1 MPLRVLAGSRRGG
14 SGVRIPGRDDAVPA
28 PASRRRVF
36 QITLGVIWLLD
47 AALQFQPYMFTRAFV
62 RDVILPAASGN
73 PAIVGR
79 PIIWSGDLMLRHVVI
94 INAAFATVQLLLAAG
109 LFWRPAVRLALA
121 ASITWSLAVWWLGEG
136 LGGVLT
142 GALDPFGGAP
152 GAVLLYVVLALIVW
166 PPRSAGEPGVA
177 PTSVAESGLLSA
189 QAARAVW
196 VVLWAGLG
204 CAALLPA
211 TRSAD
216 ALSGTLSGLRDGEP
230 RWIRAFDTA
239 LSNALAGHGA
249 QAAVVF
255 AVLCFVAGATVAA
268 GRLGRLG
275 VIAAIVAGV
284 GIWVAQDFG
293 ELLTGQ
299 STDPNSGAL
308 LIVIAAAFWPAP
320 ALARRERTDSATWL
334 VAPEPAR
341 PGSLR

>member
-14 SGVRIPGRDDAVPA
+14 SGVRSPGRDDAVPA
-28 PASRRRVF
+28 LASRRRAF

-73 PAIVGR
+73 PAIVGL
-79 PIIWSGDLMLRHVVI
+79 PIIWSGDLMLRHIVI
-94 INAAFATVQLLLAAG
+94 INAAFATAAVAARRRPVLAPGGA
-109 LFWRPAVRLALA
+109 PALA
-121 ASITWSLAVWWLGEG
+121 ASIAWSLAVWWLGEG

-152 GAVLLYVVLALIVW
+152 GAVLLYVVLALLVW
-166 PPRSAGEPGVA
+166 PPAELQASRGAVA
-177 PTSVAESGLLSA
+177 RGRPSVAESGLLSG
-189 QAARAVW
+189 QAARALW

-230 RWIRAFDTA
+230 GWIRAFDTA

-249 QAAVVF
+249 P
-255 AVLCFVAGATVAA
+255 
-268 GRLGRLG
+268 GRRRLR
-275 VIAAIVAGV
+275 
-284 GIWVAQDFG
+284 
-293 ELLTGQ
+293 
-299 STDPNSGAL
+299 GAL
-308 LIVIAAAFWPAP
+308 LRRGGDRRGWPARQAGGHRGDRGRGRHLGRAGLRRAPDRSGDRPELGAAADRDRGRV
-320 ALARRERTDSATWL
+320 LAGRR
-334 VAPEPAR
+334 AR
-341 PGSLR
+341 SP